1 MDAAVLLELNS
12 MWESVYMIKCKLQ
25 HIFGLSKE
33 SAGLRNSLPSSSE
46 LGKSTRPEQPNIWTD
61 PRNGA
66 DLVSL

>member
-1 MDAAVLLELNS
+1 
-12 MWESVYMIKCKLQ
+12 MIKCKLQ